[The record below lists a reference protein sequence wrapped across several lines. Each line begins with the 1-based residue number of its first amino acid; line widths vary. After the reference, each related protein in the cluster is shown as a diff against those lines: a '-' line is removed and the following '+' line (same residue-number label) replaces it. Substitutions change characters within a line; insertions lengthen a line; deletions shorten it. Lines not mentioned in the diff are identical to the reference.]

1 MCLLRTLAV
10 NRSRCTV
17 CKQRASLHC
26 EPSCA
31 FSDDHLWWLSS
42 RTGCKQKASLH
53 CATTSFLPQKS
64 SSTFFGASEALFF
77 VTKLPPDHN
86 DDYNDDDEKQEGE
99 DNHVVMKFVPV
110 LNTLSLFADEAGT
123 VKTFFATLDRIG
135 KTTSWSFHQPSTL
148 DALCARLKFS
158 YWIIS
163 LLIGGIPAGSRRCRR
178 PPSSSSTP
186 PQSILLSL
194 QVCHFLPS

>member
-1 MCLLRTLAV
+1 MQTKGFSPVWVSMCLLRTLAV

-17 CKQRASLHC
+17 CKQ
-26 EPSCA
+26 
-31 FSDDHLWWLSS
+31 
-42 RTGCKQKASLH
+42 K
-53 CATTSFLPQKS
+53 
-64 SSTFFGASEALFF
+64 
-77 VTKLPPDHN
+77 
-86 DDYNDDDEKQEGE
+86 GE

-123 VKTFFATLDRIG
+123 IKTFFATLDRIG
-135 KTTSWSFHQPSTL
+135 KTASWSFHQPSTL